1 MTDRKEHN
9 RNPRMIRPKPIKL
22 ERSRESNVEKQCQ
35 FKARKH
41 VFKETTNVHVRAHES
56 LKDVVT
62 NQKVRKVAHDIVQY
76 IINALHVLPGVLS
89 KKNVVK
95 KVMANLK
102 ALDFIP
108 KSTSKQASLIVV
120 WNEIISGL
128 KESLG
133 AMKNLYTFAK
143 LATKHA
149 LLIAAISFVD
159 KSSLLRQKA
168 CI

>member
-1 MTDRKEHN
+1 M
-9 RNPRMIRPKPIKL
+9 RPKPIKL
-22 ERSRESNVEKQCQ
+22 ERSRKSNVEKQCQ
-35 FKARKH
+35 FKVRKH
-41 VFKETTNVHVRAHES
+41 VFKETANVHVKAHES

-62 NQKVRKVAHDIVQY
+62 NQEVRRVAHDIMKY
-76 IINALHVLPGVLS
+76 IINALHVLYGPLS
-89 KKNVVK
+89 KKNVLQ

-102 ALDFIP
+102 ALDFILE
-108 KSTSKQASLIVV
+108 STSKQASLIVV
-120 WNEIISGL
+120 WNEIISVL

-143 LATKHA
+143 LGTKHA

-159 KSSLLRQKA
+159 KSSLLRRKA

>member
-1 MTDRKEHN
+1 M
-9 RNPRMIRPKPIKL
+9 
-22 ERSRESNVEKQCQ
+22 
-35 FKARKH
+35 
-41 VFKETTNVHVRAHES
+41 
-56 LKDVVT
+56 VT
-62 NQKVRKVAHDIVQY
+62 NQEVRRVAHDIVQY
-76 IINALHVLPGVLS
+76 IINALHVLPGCLS
-89 KKNVVK
+89 KKNVMQ

-143 LATKHA
+143 LVIKHA
-149 LLIAAISFVD
+149 LLIISISFVD
-159 KSSLLRQKA
+159 NFSLLRQKA
-168 CI
+168 CILGVHHHNVSLTMCNAISILIPMGFSHELRH